1 MANDKIEVGGV
12 PKSSNEYETW
22 ISQGRT
28 FDSSTGKWYEKAT
41 TPTTTPTNNTSYLS
55 NLLNVAGDRGLDV
68 SQILTNPNYVPPATP
83 VEKYDYSAATSS
95 ANLLAEQL
103 KSIQAQKDEAAKKL
117 SEAGKESATDMAS
130 LISSYKP
137 QTIDITGATTAAE
150 TKYGTDD
157 LLAKLQTQNVKV
169 ASLQGELQKL
179 ETEELTAIDTAE
191 GRMASRGAIE
201 GEKDTITR
209 AYNIK
214 KAYKS
219 AELYAEAA
227 VAQAYSSNYTEAQK
241 LVTRA
246 VDAYTTEIKQEI
258 ENYNNLFSLQSDW
271 IQSLR
276 DDEKDLLKMKYDE
289 LVKEEENVRDEKNAV
304 LELMMNNPSAGIM
317 ISDTVESASAKVAKY
332 AQLHPGISQT
342 LGSAETGYT
351 MYDKYGNVIGS
362 RAGVSAEDSFKL
374 TNSQVISGATLSG
387 KTIAEFKSLP
397 LDDQVFY
404 LTRYQ
409 DELDYELE
417 EIARSGFANV
427 ASKINNS
434 TAISQEVKTKM
445 LRDLEVAS
453 KSALGSQTLKLG
465 VSDKGWDFDSGDVVI
480 YDSESGKST
489 KLSDEFDLD
498 SAAAGLKYG
507 GGILGFY
514 GSNVSQLVAS
524 IGNYIN
530 EERAKRRT
538 DAAILED
545 IRTYLNEGIS
555 NTAEIDNP
563 LYKK

>member
-41 TPTTTPTNNTSYLS
+41 TPTTTSTNNTSYLS

-95 ANLLAEQL
+95 ANVLAEQL

-117 SEAGKESATDMAS
+117 SEAGKENATDMAS

-137 QTIDITGATTAAE
+137 QTIDITGATETAEA
-150 TKYGTDD
+150 KYGTDD

-191 GRMASRGAIE
+191 GRIASRGAIE

-271 IQSLR
+271 IQTL
-276 DDEKDLLKMKYDE
+276 DKKEQNLLQSKYDE
-289 LVKEEENVRDEKNAV
+289 LVQKEKDVTSEKTEVLDLMIQYPNAGISIKDSVTEAGMKVVLYQKQHPEVKNA
-304 LELMMNNPSAGIM
+304 
-317 ISDTVESASAKVAKY
+317 
-332 AQLHPGISQT
+332 QLRYITDDS
-342 LGSAETGYT
+342 
-351 MYDKYGNVIGS
+351 GNVKVYDESSGTPVLIKELGKVGQGS
-362 RAGVSAEDSFKL
+362 PQVGIAANATQSTYLSNMGSDQKVSWEGYYKMYNTFKQ
-374 TNSQVISGATLSG
+374 NGG
-387 KTIAEFKSLP
+387 GSLEN
-397 LDDQVFY
+397 FY
-404 LTRYQ
+404 ALYP
-409 DELDYELE
+409 
-417 EIARSGFANV
+417 
-427 ASKINNS
+427 
-434 TAISQEVKTKM
+434 M
-445 LRDLEVAS
+445 
-453 KSALGSQTLKLG
+453 SALM
-465 VSDKGWDFDSGDVVI
+465 DSGNQAEWNKFASSNKIDTSSKLLTI
-480 YDSESGKST
+480 PT
-489 KLSDEFDLD
+489 K
-498 SAAAGLKYG
+498 
-507 GGILGFY
+507 
-514 GSNVSQLVAS
+514 
-524 IGNYIN
+524 
-530 EERAKRRT
+530 
-538 DAAILED
+538 
-545 IRTYLNEGIS
+545 
-555 NTAEIDNP
+555 
-563 LYKK
+563 

>member
-41 TPTTTPTNNTSYLS
+41 TTPTTTLTENKSYLS

-95 ANLLAEQL
+95 ANLLAEQF

-117 SEAGKESATDMAS
+117 SEAGKENATDMAS

-137 QTIDITGATTAAE
+137 QTIDITGATETAEA
-150 TKYGTDD
+150 KYGTDD

-271 IQSLR
+271 IQTL
-276 DDEKDLLKMKYDE
+276 DKKEQNLLQSKYDE
-289 LVKEEENVRDEKNAV
+289 LVSKEEQLRKDKTDILNLMLQYPNAGIDINDTMEGAV
-304 LELMMNNPSAGIM
+304 KKAQPYEAANQAAAAAAKAGTTTEDINSLLNGVYDYLELNPTKSVLDA
-317 ISDTVESASAKVAKY
+317 
-332 AQLHPGISQT
+332 
-342 LGSAETGYT
+342 
-351 MYDKYGNVIGS
+351 
-362 RAGVSAEDSFKL
+362 VSALPTAVRND
-374 TNSQVISGATLSG
+374 VISAYYLNQAFQQGEAEAPKKEVVSQIQSGNITMETIQRGFAAGMTLEDMKAAAPSDEIRNRITDIQREISTKGREEALYGTGKAIGGAISGVGKWLTQPHQSISEQISNELSG
-387 KTIAEFKSLP
+387 FISPFLRG
-397 LDDQVFY
+397 
-404 LTRYQ
+404 LT
-409 DELDYELE
+409 
-417 EIARSGFANV
+417 
-427 ASKINNS
+427 
-434 TAISQEVKTKM
+434 
-445 LRDLEVAS
+445 
-453 KSALGSQTLKLG
+453 
-465 VSDKGWDFDSGDVVI
+465 
-480 YDSESGKST
+480 GK
-489 KLSDEFDLD
+489 
-498 SAAAGLKYG
+498 
-507 GGILGFY
+507 
-514 GSNVSQLVAS
+514 
-524 IGNYIN
+524 
-530 EERAKRRT
+530 
-538 DAAILED
+538 
-545 IRTYLNEGIS
+545 
-555 NTAEIDNP
+555 
-563 LYKK
+563 

>member
-95 ANLLAEQL
+95 ANVLAEQL

-137 QTIDITGATTAAE
+137 QTIDIAGATETAE

-179 ETEELTAIDTAE
+179 ETEELTSIDTAE

-271 IQSLR
+271 IQTLNKK
-276 DDEKDLLKMKYDE
+276 EQELLQAKYNE
-289 LVKEEENVRDEKNAV
+289 LVSQEEQLRKDKTDILN
-304 LELMMNNPSAGIM
+304 LMLQYPNAGID
-317 ISDTVESASAKVAKY
+317 INDTMEGAVKKAQPYEAANQAAKVAGTTDTTDINSLLNGVYDYLELNPTKSVLDAVSTLPTAIRSDVISAY
-332 AQLHPGISQT
+332 YLNQAFQRGEAEKPRNEVLSKIQSGNIDASVIQAGYEAGMTLEDMKAAAPNDEIRNRITDIQREISTQGRERALYGAGQAVSGVASGVGQWFTQPHESIAEQLSNQFSQFVSPFLRGIS
-342 LGSAETGYT
+342 
-351 MYDKYGNVIGS
+351 
-362 RAGVSAEDSFKL
+362 
-374 TNSQVISGATLSG
+374 G
-387 KTIAEFKSLP
+387 K
-397 LDDQVFY
+397 
-404 LTRYQ
+404 
-409 DELDYELE
+409 
-417 EIARSGFANV
+417 
-427 ASKINNS
+427 
-434 TAISQEVKTKM
+434 
-445 LRDLEVAS
+445 
-453 KSALGSQTLKLG
+453 
-465 VSDKGWDFDSGDVVI
+465 
-480 YDSESGKST
+480 
-489 KLSDEFDLD
+489 
-498 SAAAGLKYG
+498 
-507 GGILGFY
+507 
-514 GSNVSQLVAS
+514 
-524 IGNYIN
+524 
-530 EERAKRRT
+530 
-538 DAAILED
+538 
-545 IRTYLNEGIS
+545 
-555 NTAEIDNP
+555 
-563 LYKK
+563 